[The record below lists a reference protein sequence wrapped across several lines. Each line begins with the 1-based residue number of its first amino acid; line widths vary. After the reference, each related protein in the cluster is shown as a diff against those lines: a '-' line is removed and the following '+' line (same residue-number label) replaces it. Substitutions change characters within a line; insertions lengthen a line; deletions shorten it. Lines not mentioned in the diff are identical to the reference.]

1 MKNLTMKK
9 LISFN
14 WFYPFNMKGLK
25 FLFVLFFFIS
35 FLNVHSQIISQEEA
49 VYNTLLPGS
58 TLSACPGGSCLIS
71 LPPARFNQD
80 YQVTIPLTAPITTH
94 VFSISNVNG
103 SCTEI
108 TSNHTLTNTVN
119 IIDFIVTERCAAGTS
134 NSLSFTLNV
143 DDGVNPVEQQNF
155 IIPIIR
161 DSVKLV
167 LALDI
172 SGSMILPVTGGTGTR
187 LDALKDAVYALV
199 FKLEELKQGL
209 GDSLSLTYFSST
221 VIDPSIPISEGFIVI
236 DNNPMQWSWNEVFTD
251 LDPRTPMQMTA
262 MGEGLLHAKNKLKL
276 DDSDNLKR
284 LVFLFTDGLQNWG
297 NQVNADGM
305 SFSGSL
311 DSLNNYSTNPKDS
324 IQYFPVATWGAGAE
338 PVILQEIANQSNGE
352 VLYVTP
358 ASTPYFTDWFDNQ
371 LVNMLDQGSP
381 QIVLNKSMSNLSGE
395 LSIPFSMNEHIN
407 TLLIQLNTNDKVKL
421 SIIKDG
427 VNLNSKA
434 RVNSGDNFTILSYH
448 FPIIDD
454 PAINSGGEWKIILKG
469 ETQNPLSL
477 SVIVDDHY
485 LDYEC
490 TSNKSLYTVGDAIQ
504 LKTTLTHI
512 GDAIVGSGNTVTAI
526 VLKPGDDL
534 GDLLSTY
541 DTPELDDSLVDVDS
555 GASQKFNEL
564 MMNDTSFYNALLPNE
579 QIVNLTDE
587 GNGVFSG
594 SFSATE
600 LAGFYNIIYL
610 MDGEII
616 NFGKFKRRKTKSV
629 VFVFGQVEEEEPEVA
644 ENAPPSSSGSNKGLT
659 VLKIRPRNKYDKY
672 MGPGFKS
679 KIKLQINPKY
689 TKTRKVAVAQKTTIE
704 KTPIISEI
712 KDNLDGSYYLYIANL
727 DTDKWNFSIIVNDE
741 VLHNYSK
748 SFPWWVYLIL
758 IILIL
763 LVYLF
768 KKSGGIKKF
777 NWILL
782 IIWLIIII
790 LHYTGYLNFLF
801 I

>member
-1 MKNLTMKK
+1 MKQKTKNPLKILLT
-9 LISFN
+9 LLIISFFSSN
-14 WFYPFNMKGLK
+14 GLA
-25 FLFVLFFFIS
+25 
-35 FLNVHSQIISQEEA
+35 QMISQTTG
-49 VYNTLLPGS
+49 YPDGTTFS
-58 TLSACPGGSCLIS
+58 SCPGTSCVIS
-71 LPPARFNQD
+71 LPPARFNQN
-80 YQVTIPLTAPITTH
+80 YPITIPITAPITTH
-94 VFSISNVNG
+94 TFSISNVNG
-103 SCTEI
+103 SCLEI
-108 TSNHTLTNTVN
+108 TDNHTLTNVN
-119 IIDFIVTERCAAGTS
+119 NVIDFKVTERCDPGVS
-134 NSLSFTLNV
+134 NSLSFILNV
-143 DDGVNPVEQQNF
+143 DDGINPVEQQEF

-172 SGSMILPVTGGTGTR
+172 SGSMILPVQGGTGTR
-187 LDALKDAVYALV
+187 IDALKEAVYALV

-221 VIDPSIPISEGFIVI
+221 VIDPLIPISEGFIVI
-236 DNNPMQWSWNEVFTD
+236 DNDPTQWSWNEVYTD

-262 MGEGLLHAKNKLKL
+262 MGEGLLHAKNKLK
-276 DDSDNLKR
+276 SDPTYNLKR
-284 LVFLFTDGLQNWG
+284 VVFLFTDGIQNYG
-297 NQVNADGM
+297 NQLTADGI
-305 SFSGSL
+305 SYTLSN

-338 PVILQEIANQSNGE
+338 PVILQEIANKSDGE

-358 ASTPYFTDWFDNQ
+358 ATDLTDWFDNQ

-381 QIVLNKSMSNLSGE
+381 QIVLNKLMNSLSGE
-395 LSIPFSMNEHIN
+395 TSIPFSLNEHIN
-407 TLLIQLNTNDKVKL
+407 TLIIQLNTKDSIEL
-421 SIIKDG
+421 SVMKGSDT
-427 VNLNSKA
+427 LNSKA
-434 RVNSGDNFTILSYH
+434 RVYKGDNFNILSFH

-454 PAINSGGEWKIILKG
+454 PAINSGGDWEIIVKG
-469 ETQNPLSL
+469 EAQNPLSL
-477 SVIVDDHY
+477 SVIADDHY

-490 TSNKSLYTVGDAIQ
+490 TTDKSLYTVGDAIHI
-504 LKTTLTHI
+504 KTTLSHI
-512 GDAIVGSGNTVTAI
+512 GGDITGSGNTVTAI

-541 DTPELDDSLVDVDS
+541 DTPEFDDSLVDIDP

-564 MMNDTSFYNALLPNE
+564 MMNDTSFFNALLPNE

-594 SFSATE
+594 YFSATE

-610 MDGEII
+610 MDGEIV

-629 VFVFGQVEEEEPEVA
+629 VFIFGQVEEEEPEVV
-644 ENAPPSSSGSNKGLT
+644 EDAPPSSTGSNKGFT
-659 VLKIRPRNKYDKY
+659 VLKIRPKNIYGKY

-679 KIKLQINPKY
+679 KIKLRINPKY
-689 TKTRKVAVAQKTTIE
+689 VKAHKASMAQETAIE
-704 KTPIISEI
+704 RTPIISEI

-727 DTDKWNFSIIVNDE
+727 DTDKWVFSVTVNDE
-741 VLHNYSK
+741 VLYDYSK

-763 LVYLF
+763 FTYLS
-768 KKSGGIKKF
+768 KKSGGIKIII
-777 NWILL
+777 WILL
-782 IIWLIIII
+782 IIWLAIII
-790 LHYTGYLNFLF
+790 LHYLGYLNFLF

>member
-1 MKNLTMKK
+1 MRLKTKNPLKILLTL
-9 LISFN
+9 LIITVFSSN
-14 WFYPFNMKGLK
+14 GLT
-25 FLFVLFFFIS
+25 
-35 FLNVHSQIISQEEA
+35 QMISQNSLDYPPE
-49 VYNTLLPGS
+49 S
-58 TLSACPGGSCLIS
+58 TFSSCPGGSCLIS

-108 TSNHTLTNTVN
+108 TSNHTVTNTVN
-119 IIDFIVTERCAAGTS
+119 TIDFIVTERCAAGTS

-167 LALDI
+167 LALDV

-187 LDALKDAVYALV
+187 LDALKEAVYALV

-221 VIDPSIPISEGFIVI
+221 VIDPNIPISKDFIVI
-236 DNNPMQWSWNEVFTD
+236 DNDFTQWSWNEVHSD
-251 LDPRTPMQMTA
+251 LDPRIPMQMTA

-276 DDSDNLKR
+276 DNSENLKR

-297 NQVNADGM
+297 NQVKADGI
-305 SFSGSL
+305 SYTATN

-324 IQYFPVATWGAGAE
+324 IQYFPIATWGAGAE
-338 PVILQEIANQSNGE
+338 PVILQEIANKSDGE

-358 ASTPYFTDWFDNQ
+358 ATDLTDWFNNQ

-381 QIVLNKSMSNLSGE
+381 QIVLNKSISNLSGD
-395 LSIPFSMNEHIN
+395 LSIPFSMNEHVN
-407 TLLIQLNTNDKVKL
+407 TLLIQLNTTDNVEL

-427 VNLNSKA
+427 VNLNSRA
-434 RVNSGDNFTILSYH
+434 RVNSSDNFTILSYH
-448 FPIIDD
+448 FPIIND
-454 PAINSGGEWKIILKG
+454 PAINSGGDWKIILKG

-490 TSNKSLYTVGDAIQ
+490 TSNKSLYTVGDVIQ

-541 DTPELDDSLVDVDS
+541 DTPELDDSLVDVDE

-564 MMNDTSFYNALLPNE
+564 MMNDTSFFNALLPNE

-594 SFSATE
+594 YFSATE

-610 MDGEII
+610 MDGEIV

-629 VFVFGQVEEEEPEVA
+629 VFVFGQVEEEEPEVV

-689 TKTRKVAVAQKTTIE
+689 TKTRKIAVAQKNIFE
-704 KTPIISEI
+704 KIPVISEI

-763 LVYLF
+763 LVYLY
-768 KKSGGIKKF
+768 KKSGGIKVLI
-777 NWILL
+777 WILL
-782 IIWLIIII
+782 IIWLAIII
-790 LHYTGYLNFLF
+790 LHYMGYLNFLF